1 MQILTKEKH
10 PLFNK
15 FGIRGTRYI
24 LHLCGSSKNYECQDQ
39 VENLQILGALLFEYL
54 EELC

>member
-1 MQILTKEKH
+1 MQILNKEKH

-24 LHLCGSSKNYECQDQ
+24 LHLCGSLKNYECQDQ